1 MSKLDEVIK
10 DINKKMGFNMVG
22 SSVVKQR
29 DYKMIPSR
37 TPALSYLF
45 HGGIPRTIIELIGAE
60 SSGKSTSAYM
70 IVGAVQKQLK
80 QEWED
85 EVSELEAIEKPN
97 KEQQLK
103 LSKLKEIGHKKVV
116 YLDCE
121 FTTTE
126 DWMRVNGVDVEDLIY
141 IAPDNQTC
149 ETLMQILLDL
159 LDTEGVG
166 FVVLDS
172 VPALVSQQA
181 MDKTMNEKTYAG
193 ISAPMS
199 TFCSKLLPRCNK
211 YDAGFIFIQQLRE
224 DLMGYNRIIT
234 PGGKMLK
241 HTCSVRMVLKK
252 STLLDENYNELKA
265 HPEEAH
271 GNMVEIEVIKNKA
284 TKPDRRLAKLT
295 IDYEHGIDGLND
307 TCIMAIGMNILVK
320 AGAWISYSANSGEE
334 LKWQGKANLIKELR
348 ENKELYQEIYDKV
361 MQEVIKDG

>member
-1 MSKLDEVIK
+1 
-10 DINKKMGFNMVG
+10 MVG
-22 SSVVKQR
+22 GSVVKQR

-37 TPALSYLF
+37 TPSLSYLF

-60 SSGKSTSAYM
+60 SSGKSSTAYM
-70 IVGAVQKQLK
+70 IVGEVQKQLK

-85 EVSELEAIEKPN
+85 EVAELESIEKST

-126 DWMRVNGVDVEDLIY
+126 DWMRVNGVDVDDLIY
-141 IAPDNQTC
+141 IAPDNQTA

-159 LDTEGVG
+159 LDSEGVG
-166 FVVLDS
+166 FIVLDS

-181 MDKTMNEKTYAG
+181 MDKTMSEKTYAG

-211 YDAGFIFIQQLRE
+211 YNAGFIFIQQMRE
-224 DLMGYNRIIT
+224 DLGGYNRIIT

-241 HTCSVRMVLKK
+241 HTCSIRMLLKK

-265 HPEEAH
+265 HPEEAM
-271 GNMVEIEVIKNKA
+271 GNMVEVEVIKNKA
-284 TKPDRRLAKLT
+284 TKPDRRLAKYT
-295 IDYEHGIDGLND
+295 IDYNTGIDGIND
-307 TCIMAIGMNILVK
+307 TIIMAIGFGIIQK
-320 AGAWISYSANSGEE
+320 AGAWLSMGDE
-334 LKWQGKANLIKELR
+334 KWQGKTKLVEYLR
-348 ENKELYQEIYDKV
+348 ENPDVFDEIKQQV
-361 MQEVIKDG
+361 MEECRK

>member
-22 SSVVKQR
+22 GSVVKQR

-60 SSGKSTSAYM
+60 SSGKSTVSYM
-70 IVGAVQKQLK
+70 TVGAVQKQLK
-80 QEWED
+80 QEWEE
-85 EVSELEAIEKPN
+85 EVAELEAIEKPT

-103 LSKLKEIGHKKVV
+103 LSKLKEVGYKKVV

-126 DWMRVNGVDVEDLIY
+126 DWLEKNGVNVEDLIY
-141 IAPDNQTC
+141 IAPNA
-149 ETLMQILLDL
+149 ESAEKLLQILLDL
-159 LDTEGVG
+159 LDSEGVG
-166 FVVLDS
+166 FIVLDS

-181 MDKTMNEKTYAG
+181 IGKELEEKTYCG
-193 ISAPMS
+193 ISGAMS
-199 TFCSKLLPRCNK
+199 VFCSKLLPRCNK
-211 YDAGFIFIQQLRE
+211 YNAGFIFVSQPRA

>member
-1 MSKLDEVIK
+1 MSRLDEVIK
-10 DINKKMGFNMVG
+10 DINKKIGFNMVG
-22 SSVVKQR
+22 GSVVKQR

-60 SSGKSTSAYM
+60 SSGKSSTAYM
-70 IVGAVQKQLK
+70 IVGEVQKQLK

-85 EVSELEAIEKPN
+85 EVAELESIDKPT
-97 KEQQLK
+97 KEQQLN

-126 DWMRVNGVDVEDLIY
+126 DWMRVNGVDVDDLIY
-141 IAPDNQTC
+141 IAPDNQTA

-159 LDTEGVG
+159 LDSEGVG
-166 FVVLDS
+166 FIVLDS

-181 MDKTMNEKTYAG
+181 MDKTMSEKTYAG

-211 YDAGFIFIQQLRE
+211 YNAGFIFIQQMRE
-224 DLMGYNRIIT
+224 DLGGYNRIIT

-241 HTCSVRMVLKK
+241 HTCSIRMLLKK
-252 STLLDENYNELKA
+252 STLLDENYNELKSHCELA
-265 HPEEAH
+265 S
-271 GNMVEIEVIKNKA
+271 GNVVEVEVIKNKA
-284 TKPDRRLAKLT
+284 TKPDRRMCKFT
-295 IDYEHGIDGLND
+295 IDYNRGIEGLPD
-307 TCIMAIGMNILVK
+307 TVTMAIGFGIIIRT
-320 AGAWISYSANSGEE
+320 GAWYSFKDY
-334 LKWQGKANLIKELR
+334 KWQGKANVVKELR
-348 ENKELYQEIYDKV
+348 ENKELYNEIHELV
-361 MQEVIKDG
+361 MEECRK

>member
-10 DINKKMGFNMVG
+10 DINKKIGFNMVG
-22 SSVVKQR
+22 GSVVKQR

-37 TPALSYLF
+37 TPSLSYLF

-60 SSGKSTSAYM
+60 SSGKSSTAYM
-70 IVGAVQKQLK
+70 IVGEVQKQLK

-85 EVSELEAIEKPN
+85 EVAELESIEKPT
-97 KEQQLK
+97 KEQQLN

-126 DWMRVNGVDVEDLIY
+126 DWMRVNGVDVDDLIY
-141 IAPDNQTC
+141 IAPDNQTA

-159 LDTEGVG
+159 LDSEGVG
-166 FVVLDS
+166 FIVLDS

-181 MDKTMNEKTYAG
+181 MDKTMSEKTYAG

-211 YDAGFIFIQQLRE
+211 YNAGFIFIQQMRE
-224 DLMGYNRIIT
+224 DLGGYNRIIT

-241 HTCSVRMVLKK
+241 HTCSIRMLLKK

-265 HPEEAH
+265 HPEEAM
-271 GNMVEIEVIKNKA
+271 GNMVEVEVIKNKA
-284 TKPDRRLAKLT
+284 TKPDRRLAKYT
-295 IDYEHGIDGLND
+295 IDYNTGIDGIND
-307 TCIMAIGMNILVK
+307 TIILAIGFGIITK
-320 AGAWISYSANSGEE
+320 AGAWLSMGEE
-334 LKWQGKANLIKELR
+334 KWQGKTKLVEYLR
-348 ENKELYQEIYDKV
+348 ENPDVFDSIKQQV
-361 MQEVIKDG
+361 MEMIK

>member
-1 MSKLDEVIK
+1 LSKLDEVIK
-10 DINKKMGFNMVG
+10 DINKKIGFNMVG
-22 SSVVKQR
+22 GSVVKQR

-37 TPALSYLF
+37 TPSLSYLF

-60 SSGKSTSAYM
+60 SSGKSSTAYM
-70 IVGAVQKQLK
+70 IVGEVQKQLK

-85 EVSELEAIEKPN
+85 EVAELESIEKPT

-126 DWMRVNGVDVEDLIY
+126 DWMRVNGVDVDDLIY
-141 IAPDNQTC
+141 IAPDNQTA

-159 LDTEGVG
+159 LDSEGVG
-166 FVVLDS
+166 FIVLDS

-181 MDKTMNEKTYAG
+181 MDKTMSEKTYAG

-211 YDAGFIFIQQLRE
+211 YNAGFIFIQQMRE
-224 DLMGYNRIIT
+224 DLGGYNRIIT

-241 HTCSVRMVLKK
+241 HTCSIRMLLKK

-265 HPEEAH
+265 HPEEAM
-271 GNMVEIEVIKNKA
+271 GNMVEVEVIKNKA
-284 TKPDRRLAKLT
+284 TKPDRRLAKYSIMYDT
-295 IDYEHGIDGLND
+295 GIDGLLD
-307 TCIMAIGMNILVK
+307 TLNMSIGLGIVIK
-320 AGAWISYSANSGEE
+320 AGAWLSYSSNSGEE
-334 LKWQGKANLIKELR
+334 LKWQGKAKLIEELR
-348 ENKELYQEIYDKV
+348 NNKELFNEIYEKV
-361 MQEVIKDG
+361 MIVVRGD

>member
-10 DINKKMGFNMVG
+10 DINKKIGFNMVG
-22 SSVVKQR
+22 GSVVKQR

-37 TPALSYLF
+37 TPSLSYLF

-60 SSGKSTSAYM
+60 SSGKSSTAYM
-70 IVGAVQKQLK
+70 IVGEVQKQLK

-85 EVSELEAIEKPN
+85 EVAELESIEKPT

-126 DWMRVNGVDVEDLIY
+126 DWMRVNGVDVDDLIY
-141 IAPDNQTC
+141 IAPDNQTA

-159 LDTEGVG
+159 LDSEGVG
-166 FVVLDS
+166 FIVLDS

-181 MDKTMNEKTYAG
+181 MDKTMSEKTYAG

-211 YDAGFIFIQQLRE
+211 YNAGFIFIQQMRE
-224 DLMGYNRIIT
+224 DLGGYNRIIT

-241 HTCSVRMVLKK
+241 HTCSIRMLLKK

-265 HPEEAH
+265 HPEEAM
-271 GNMVEIEVIKNKA
+271 GNMVEVEVIKNKA
-284 TKPDRRLAKLT
+284 TKPDRRLAKYT
-295 IDYEHGIDGLND
+295 IDYNTGIDGIND
-307 TCIMAIGMNILVK
+307 TIILAIGFGIITK
-320 AGAWISYSANSGEE
+320 AGAWLSMGEE
-334 LKWQGKANLIKELR
+334 KWQGKTKLVEYLRDNPDVFDEIK
-348 ENKELYQEIYDKV
+348 QQV
-361 MQEVIKDG
+361 MEMIK